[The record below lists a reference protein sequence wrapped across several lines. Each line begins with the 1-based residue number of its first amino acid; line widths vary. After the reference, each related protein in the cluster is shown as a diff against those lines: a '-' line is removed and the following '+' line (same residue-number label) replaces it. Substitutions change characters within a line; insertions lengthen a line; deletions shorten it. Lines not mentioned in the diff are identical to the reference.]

1 MANIFAIL
9 TALLLA
15 ASAFLAHKNKEA
27 YTKEIDERKTA
38 ESRLDTT
45 QKKLAGLQEKRNS
58 TIDQKEETMQATV
71 GLREQEE
78 QQTAKNDAV
87 KKSIA
92 SKKEQSETQ
101 AAEIADIKE
110 KTAKAGELKEL
121 AGKIKRLQ
129 EDIVGLEDEKASKES
144 QRSNLLAQRTST
156 LGTVAVYNK
165 ETSMISSKKSFGNAR
180 ISSIYGPWG
189 FVTLSAGNNGGIVSG
204 STLNVVRGGEPIA
217 ELRVRSVESNRASAD
232 VVPNSLAEDTT
243 LMVGDKVVPAEPAA
257 APAEKK

>member
-9 TALLLA
+9 TAVLLA
-15 ASAFLAHKNKEA
+15 ASAFLALKNKEA
-27 YTKEIDERKTA
+27 YTKEIDDRKIA
-38 ESRLDTT
+38 ETRLATT
-45 QKKLAGLQEKRNS
+45 QTKLAGLQKRRNDTIAEKN
-58 TIDQKEETMQATV
+58 ETMQATV
-71 GLREQEE
+71 GLREEEE

-87 KKSIA
+87 KKDISA
-92 SKKEQSETQ
+92 KREQSESQ
-101 AAEIADIKE
+101 AAEIAEIKE

-129 EDIVGLEDEKASKES
+129 EDIVGLEDEKAAKES
-144 QRSNLLAQRTST
+144 QRTNLLAQREST
-156 LGTVAVYNK
+156 QSTVTAYNE
-165 ETSMISSKKSFGNAR
+165 ETRKISSKKSFGNAR
-180 ISSIYGPWG
+180 ISSIFGPWG

-243 LMVGDKVVPAEPAA
+243 LMVGDKVVPAEPS
-257 APAEKK
+257 APAEAN